1 MSQHSPI
8 IFSGIP
14 SCEDGNQNLSFHE
27 LSSSIQLLQLKP
39 TPSSSF
45 SISSTTANQLPPRQS
60 IVSLPSI
67 NSIGSTIISIAGK
80 DGRNGLMVWTSLNN
94 KPTPTL
100 KLIPPGRVVCI
111 CTSLSGIYLA
121 AGSSDGTVLIWEL
134 STGILLASF
143 DAHYKSI
150 TCLRF
155 TDDDAALVT
164 ASEDSM
170 CSVWSLPAL
179 IDEGAN
185 ANMSYAPYVLLSDHT
200 LPISDI
206 HISHGTFPDIRIFT
220 ASLDQTIKIWTP
232 LYPSCPLLST
242 FAVPGPAHH
251 LAVDP
256 LERFIFVSYPIT
268 TQSSEN
274 PSTQNPKSGTPATTS
289 LKSSAS
295 IYSAS
300 TVRVIPLFSKP
311 AHAAHQGGASLVH
324 SSNGFIHQTLLTDSS
339 DPTYTS
345 PQDTS
350 ITALH
355 FPSSICSS
363 PMLLCGLSNG
373 KIIHLS
379 IPSLQPLGSTVP
391 RTGSTGTFEPVVHI
405 SVFLRPKD
413 LMMNYS
419 GKTTGMSTGMNH
431 NPSSPSLVSARV
443 IGMLGRIIG
452 RNGDMSRVQS
462 KQGQISDQVLLKDRK
477 VMIKF
482 GRKMKYFNDGFED
495 DEFDLLG
502 FNQVSKSTSL
512 VVGSLNRS
520 ECIGIG
526 NGNGSST
533 GEMVKRL
540 QEESMKLKEQ
550 LGQALRLNDVM
561 WNGIVQGTLKL
572 NENENE
578 TG

>member
-1 MSQHSPI
+1 
-8 IFSGIP
+8 
-14 SCEDGNQNLSFHE
+14 
-27 LSSSIQLLQLKP
+27 
-39 TPSSSF
+39 
-45 SISSTTANQLPPRQS
+45 
-60 IVSLPSI
+60 
-67 NSIGSTIISIAGK
+67 
-80 DGRNGLMVWTSLNN
+80 MVWTSLNN
-94 KPTPTL
+94 KPTPAL

-111 CTSLSGIYLA
+111 CLSRSGSYLA
-121 AGSSDGTVLIWEL
+121 AGSVDGTVLIWEL
-134 STGILLASF
+134 STGTLLASF

-150 TCLRF
+150 TCLQF
-155 TDDDAALVT
+155 TDDDAALVS

-200 LPISDI
+200 LPISDL

-268 TQSSEN
+268 TQSNEN
-274 PSTQNPKSGTPATTS
+274 SSTQTPKSELPTTS

-295 IYSAS
+295 TYSAS

-311 AHAAHQGGASLVH
+311 AHAAHQGGTSLVH
-324 SSNGFIHQTLLTDSS
+324 SSNGFIHQSSPLTHST

-355 FPSSICSS
+355 LPSSICSS
-363 PMLLCGLSNG
+363 PILLCGLSNG

-379 IPSLQPLGSTVP
+379 MPSLQPLGSTVP
-391 RTGSTGTFEPVVHI
+391 RSGSTTGTFEPVVHI
-405 SVFLRPKD
+405 SVFLRPVD

-419 GKTTGMSTGMNH
+419 GKTPGMA
-431 NPSSPSLVSARV
+431 SSMSNGSSNQQVICSRV
-443 IGMLGRIIG
+443 VGMLGRIVG
-452 RNGDMSRVQS
+452 RNGDMSRVLAN
-462 KQGQISDQVLLKDRK
+462 QGQISDKVGMKDRK
-477 VMIKF
+477 VIIKL
-482 GRKMKYFNDGFED
+482 GRQLKTLDDDDHEVED
-495 DEFDLLG
+495 DPFSLPQSNPFQLSKTSSLG
-502 FNQVSKSTSL
+502 NHKRGVELGNGGGTSQIEMVSK
-512 VVGSLNRS
+512 
-520 ECIGIG
+520 
-526 NGNGSST
+526 
-533 GEMVKRL
+533 L
-540 QEESMKLKEQ
+540 QEESSKLREQ
-550 LGQALRLNDVM
+550 LGQALRLNEVM
-561 WNGIVQGTLKL
+561 WNGIVHGTLKL
-572 NENENE
+572 NENE
-578 TG
+578 